1 MKSQTKAMFI
11 NEHAQEANL
20 TGERENR
27 VSLMCSL
34 RYEGRHEHF
43 FLGWPSENYISDFSQ

>member
-11 NEHAQEANL
+11 NEHAEEANL